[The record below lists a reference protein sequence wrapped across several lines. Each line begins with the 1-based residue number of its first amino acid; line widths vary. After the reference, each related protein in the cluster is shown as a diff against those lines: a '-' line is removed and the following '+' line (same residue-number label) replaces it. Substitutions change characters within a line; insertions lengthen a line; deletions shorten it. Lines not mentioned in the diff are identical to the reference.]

1 VRTSKEFLLLE
12 CESVRS
18 VLQETLRF
26 EYGGGGSRD
35 FFDECEIRLS
45 FIKQELQNTAD
56 ADHKRLQHNAILIN
70 DLSDLIA
77 RIERSS
83 VGEYSWPFVDEVKRI
98 AAVIC
103 TENTLASPATPPTV
117 HVLSGGGL
125 DKYQIN
131 VEQKKPFGGKRRILT
146 IVFPRSLKH
155 FVLLHPVLG
164 HELGHAI
171 RGSQFEALLDKIV
184 REKLLQGS
192 AKFQDPGT
200 TEAWLY
206 DQSSPADLKVLLPVL
221 AGNFTQFFGYYA
233 DWQSWVDEITCDLI
247 GLVTFGPSF
256 AAALC
261 QLLYSLAPSGNEYS
275 PYHPP
280 AACRVNLILSAMRL
294 LGYDQI
300 AVTKA
305 EHLAATQNFWDKLAS
320 HRKQEPWYELFTDQQ
335 LKDTLDALQAW
346 LMNHSP
352 ARYEAPD
359 PATMEK
365 LLHMLENQVPPIGF
379 EVNAEGLPVCVDVDF
394 RHILYAGW
402 VASRDGANHDF
413 VRINRLCEHAIMQQ
427 RAISVFKET
436 TT

>member
-26 EYGGGGSRD
+26 EYGAGGSRD

-56 ADHKRLQHNAILIN
+56 TDHKRLQHNALLIN
-70 DLSDLIA
+70 ALSDLIA

-83 VGEYSWPFVDEVKRI
+83 IGEYSWPFVDEVKRI

-103 TENTLASPATPPTV
+103 TENTLASPVTPPTV

-171 RGSQFEALLDKIV
+171 RGSQFEALLDKII

-192 AKFQDPGT
+192 AKFKDPAT

-206 DQSSPADLKVLLPVL
+206 DQNAPADFKALLPVL
-221 AGNFTQFFGYYA
+221 AGNASQFFGYYA

-280 AACRVNLILSAMRL
+280 VACRVNLILNAMRL

-300 AVTKA
+300 AVTNP
-305 EHLAATQNFWDKLAS
+305 EHLAATQSFWRKLES

-335 LKDTLDALQAW
+335 LQDTLNDLRTWLSNHPPAKYDAP
-346 LMNHSP
+346 N
-352 ARYEAPD
+352 
-359 PATMEK
+359 PATLDK
-365 LLHMLENQVPPIGF
+365 LLDMLAKQIPPIGF
-379 EVNAEGLPVCVDVDF
+379 EVDAEGKPTCVDVDF

-402 VASRDGANHDF
+402 IASHERANNEF

-427 RAISVFKET
+427 RAILLFKEKAT
-436 TT
+436 